1 VTAAPLAPRLPP
13 PTGAMRYPCLDG
25 LRLIAATAV
34 VITHAAF
41 WTGHYQEDTLGRFFA
56 RLDSGVA
63 LFFVLSG
70 FLLALPMFKALAEGR
85 PRPRTAAYLWR
96 RALRVLPVY
105 WLTMAAALILVAPG
119 QPTPTL
125 GDWLRH
131 LVLGQIY
138 GYFQLRDGLTHTW
151 SLCTEAS
158 FYIALPFV
166 VGLLATVTRDRWRP
180 GRVLAALGAL
190 MLFGLVWLAWS
201 ETDTNLGAPL
211 NLWLP
216 AFACWFGAGMAMA
229 VLVATGPTWRPVQV
243 AHTLGNS
250 LPTCWAAAAA
260 LYWIAC
266 TPVAGAV
273 GLTQHSAGYSIT
285 RNLLYAGVATLLVW
299 PLVFGD
305 QRRGLV
311 RQVLASR
318 PVSYLGEI
326 SYGIFLF
333 HLPVLTWFYAL
344 AERPAFTGEVWSTTL
359 LGWSGGVALAAIS
372 YRLLE
377 RPLMNRYR
385 RLVPDRNS
393 DRTNG
398 GRTPT
403 GTGSSAATTAA
414 TATAPSTWRPG
425 SSSHS
430 GGTEPN
436 GNDAATT
443 SSTPQPAAAPNATQP
458 SSGLR
463 RTPAGP
469 VT

>member
-1 VTAAPLAPRLPP
+1 MTAAPLAPKLPP
-13 PTGAMRYPCLDG
+13 PTGTMRYPCLDG

-34 VITHAAF
+34 VFTHAAF
-41 WTGHYQEDTLGRFFA
+41 WTGHYQEDTLGRFLA

-70 FLLALPMFKALAEGR
+70 FLLSLPMFKAIAEGR
-85 PRPRTAAYLWR
+85 PRPRTAAYFWR

-105 WLTMAAALILVAPG
+105 WLTMAAALIFVVPG
-119 QPTPTL
+119 QPAATL
-125 GDWLRH
+125 EDWLRH
-131 LVLGQIY
+131 LWLGQIY

-151 SLCTEAS
+151 SLCTEVS
-158 FYIALPFV
+158 FYLALPFV
-166 VGLLATVTRDRWRP
+166 VGLLAKVTTDRWRP
-180 GRVLAALGAL
+180 RRVLAALAAL
-190 MLFGLVWLAWS
+190 VLFGLVWLAWS
-201 ETDTNLGAPL
+201 ETDRNLGAPL

-216 AFACWFGAGMAMA
+216 AFAAWFGAGMAMA
-229 VLVATGPTWRPVQV
+229 VLVVTGPTWRPVRV

-250 LPTCWAAAAA
+250 PLTCWAAAGA

-305 QRRGLV
+305 QRRGVL
-311 RQVLASR
+311 RRVLASR
-318 PVSYLGEI
+318 PVAYLGEI

-333 HLPVLTWFYAL
+333 HLPVITWYYAI
-344 AERPAFTGEVWSTTL
+344 AEEPVFTGDVWAITA
-359 LGWSGGVALAAIS
+359 LGWCGGVVLAAIS

-385 RLVPDRNS
+385 RFVPDR
-393 DRTNG
+393 T
-398 GRTPT
+398 GRTPA

-414 TATAPSTWRPG
+414 SATAPSTWRPG
-425 SSSHS
+425 SPSHS

-436 GNDAATT
+436 GNDAETT
-443 SSTPQPAAAPNATQP
+443 SSSPQPAAAPNATQP
-458 SSGLR
+458 SNGLR